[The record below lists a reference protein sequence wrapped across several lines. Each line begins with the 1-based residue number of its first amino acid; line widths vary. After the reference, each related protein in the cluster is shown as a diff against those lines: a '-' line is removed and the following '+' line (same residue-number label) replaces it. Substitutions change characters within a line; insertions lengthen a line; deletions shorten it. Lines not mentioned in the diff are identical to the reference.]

1 MFGWE
6 SALELIND
14 ALCDVGD
21 DLIEELAEDLVSG
34 DFAASP
40 ALIRLGEILREH
52 KAFYENPEMPT
63 LREIHFAES
72 DEALETLMDNLQRA
86 RGMQEAVKDGI

>member
-6 SALELIND
+6 SALELLTD

-21 DLIEELAEDLVSG
+21 DLIEQLAEDLVSN

-40 ALIRLGEILREH
+40 ALFRLGEILRQH
-52 KAFYENPEMPT
+52 KASFENPEMPT
-63 LREIHFAES
+63 LTEVHFKES
-72 DEALETLMDNLQRA
+72 DEALEKLMDNLHRA
-86 RGMQEAVKDGI
+86 NDIKGSLNGL

>member
-21 DLIEELAEDLVSG
+21 ELIQELAEDLVSG

-40 ALIRLGEILREH
+40 ALVRLGAILREH
-52 KAFYENPEMPT
+52 KQAFDNPEMPT

-72 DEALETLMDNLQRA
+72 DAALEQLMDNLHRA
-86 RGMQEAVKDGI
+86 NDVKDALK

>member
-40 ALIRLGEILREH
+40 ALVRLGEILREH
-52 KAFYENPEMPT
+52 KSTFENPKMPQLAPVYLEGCDELIEEFLDRAERT
-63 LREIHFAES
+63 QSMREQF
-72 DEALETLMDNLQRA
+72 
-86 RGMQEAVKDGI
+86 K

>member
-1 MFGWE
+1 MFGWD
-6 SALELIND
+6 SALELIGD

-21 DLIEELAEDLVSG
+21 DLIEQLAEELVSG

-40 ALIRLGEILREH
+40 ALVRLGEILREH
-52 KAFYENPEMPT
+52 KQTFENPEIPT

-72 DEALETLMDNLQRA
+72 DEALEKLMDNLHRVED
-86 RGMQEAVKDGI
+86 MQEAVK

>member
-1 MFGWE
+1 MFGWD

-21 DLIEELAEDLVSG
+21 DLIEQLAEDLVSG

-40 ALIRLGEILREH
+40 ALVRLGEILREH
-52 KAFYENPEMPT
+52 KSTFENPEMPT

-72 DEALETLMDNLQRA
+72 DEALEKLMDNIHRVA
-86 RGMQEAVKDGI
+86 DVKEALK

>member
-40 ALIRLGEILREH
+40 ALFRLGEILREH
-52 KAFYENPEMPT
+52 KQTFESPEMPI
-63 LREIHFAES
+63 LRKVYFPES
-72 DEALETLMDNLQRA
+72 DEALEQLLDNMSRA
-86 RGMQEAVKDGI
+86 EDARKGIKNGI

>member
-6 SALELIND
+6 SPLELIGD

-40 ALIRLGEILREH
+40 ALVRLGEILREH
-52 KAFYENPEMPT
+52 KSTFENPEMPVLT
-63 LREIHFAES
+63 EVHFKES
-72 DEALETLMDNLQRA
+72 DEALEKLMDNLHRA
-86 RGMQEAVKDGI
+86 NDVKEAFK

>member
-40 ALIRLGEILREH
+40 ALFRLGEILREH
-52 KAFYENPEMPT
+52 KQTFENPEMPT
-63 LREIHFAES
+63 LREVYFPES
-72 DEALETLMDNLQRA
+72 DEALEQLLDNMSRA
-86 RGMQEAVKDGI
+86 KDMQEAVKDGI